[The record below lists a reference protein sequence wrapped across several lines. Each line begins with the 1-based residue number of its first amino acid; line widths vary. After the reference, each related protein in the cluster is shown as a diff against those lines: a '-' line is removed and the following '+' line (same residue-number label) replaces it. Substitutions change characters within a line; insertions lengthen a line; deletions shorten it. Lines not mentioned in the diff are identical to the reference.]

1 MRRTNLMKKWES
13 PVIKVMSVKLNEN
26 IASSASNDGY
36 TQQELYINGYYDVS
50 SGTWKI
56 TGPGSGT
63 TALYYVGSS
72 GIQDT
77 GYNAVSS
84 YGLPTA
90 PDGQYPAVINCRVG

>member
-1 MRRTNLMKKWES
+1 MKKWES

-56 TGPGSGT
+56 MGSGSGS
-63 TALYYVGSS
+63 TALYYVGSN

-77 GYNAVSS
+77 GYNAVNS
-84 YGLPTA
+84 YGLSAA
-90 PDGQYPAVINCRVG
+90 PDGQYPSVIKCRVG